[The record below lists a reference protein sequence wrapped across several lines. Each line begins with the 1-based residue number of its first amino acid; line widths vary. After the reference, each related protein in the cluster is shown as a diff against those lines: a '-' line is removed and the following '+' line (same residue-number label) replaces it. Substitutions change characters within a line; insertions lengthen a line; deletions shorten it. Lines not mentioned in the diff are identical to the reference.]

1 MRVGGVAKRL
11 GLVVIGFAVVFA
23 LLEVVLRVRFR
34 HGEIVTYVGEPVP
47 DAASR
52 WVDHPFFP
60 FVGRSDAAY
69 DIEVPVNGAEVVVH
83 VQNNSYGFRSHEFPE
98 RKTPGDFF
106 IVALGESTTWGAAAE
121 TNALTWP
128 ELLETRLRARYPTRN
143 IRVFN
148 LGTQNVTLPYS
159 VVALSLFAPLTQPDL
174 VITYHG
180 YNDFGPATAR
190 GFRFDHSHFFRDLAI
205 GLRFPGFQRSLPR
218 RALSSYAI
226 AYLSALADDAISAN
240 NLAYYVQRNI
250 TVAHLDDEGIKRV
263 LMREWEHM
271 RTIDAVARGYGGT
284 ALFSTFQFFDGEDRH
299 HRLVN
304 ESLRTFF
311 TANRLAY
318 VDQEAL
324 IPDSDTSLQYDPC
337 HFTRAGDERMA
348 ANFFAYVVE
357 HHLLEN

>member
-1 MRVGGVAKRL
+1 L

-60 FVGRSDAAY
+60 FVGRPDAAY
-69 DIEVPVNGAEVVVH
+69 DIEVPVNGADVVVH

-98 RKTPGDFF
+98 RKAPGDFF

-180 YNDFGPATAR
+180 YNDFGPATGTR
-190 GFRFDHSHFFRDLAI
+190 VS
-205 GLRFPGFQRSLPR
+205 LRPF
-218 RALSSYAI
+218 
-226 AYLSALADDAISAN
+226 
-240 NLAYYVQRNI
+240 
-250 TVAHLDDEGIKRV
+250 
-263 LMREWEHM
+263 
-271 RTIDAVARGYGGT
+271 
-284 ALFSTFQFFDGEDRH
+284 ALFSRSGDRPALSGFPEEPSETCPLLVRDRVSQRIGGRRDLGEQSGVLRTAQH
-299 HRLVN
+299 HRGAP
-304 ESLRTFF
+304 R
-311 TANRLAY
+311 R
-318 VDQEAL
+318 
-324 IPDSDTSLQYDPC
+324 
-337 HFTRAGDERMA
+337 
-348 ANFFAYVVE
+348 
-357 HHLLEN
+357 